1 MKLPK
6 LRFGSLQARIVTL
19 FVLLFLVV
27 QVLGFAFITRAISDN
42 ARSSLREELSVGERI
57 FSRQLAQNGQRLIL
71 AANILSADFAFREA
85 IATNDEETIA
95 SALRNHGNR
104 IKSDVMMLVGLDG
117 KVVASTLMAGEL
129 NGKFPFMD
137 LFKDAEREG
146 ISSVVLFAGVP
157 YQLVI
162 VPVKAPVTIAWVAM
176 GFRIDEA
183 LAKDFEALTA
193 LKLSVLVREN
203 DRNWRMMAST
213 LSPELRD
220 SLAQQLGNGKGSTQN
235 RAIFL
240 AGDEYESVVTTL
252 SNQGNMVATAV
263 IQRSLREAAEPYA
276 RLQTM
281 LLFLSVAAL
290 CLLIIGSVLTA
301 RRIAQPVRAL
311 AGLAKRIGQG
321 DYSQPVNVDTQ
332 DEIGELG
339 AAFNHMRDAIST
351 RERRIMEL
359 AYSDELTGLPNR
371 ALFMDKLNQAVLGMT
386 RSGQSMSV
394 LVMDLDR
401 FKLVNDTL
409 GHQCGDAVLRIVGE
423 RLAAIVSREGGTPA
437 RTVARLGGDEF
448 AVLLPADGVSGAE
461 NVARRLLKTL
471 ENPLV
476 IQGITIDIS
485 GSIGVVTAPGH
496 GDDAATLMR
505 RADIAMYVAKRGN
518 SGFAHYDPAFD
529 TESPGRL
536 SLLSEL
542 RNAIE
547 RDELVI
553 HYQPK
558 VSLASGGVI
567 GAEVLVRWNHPE
579 RGFMPPDQF
588 IPFAE
593 QTGFITQIT
602 RWVLRNALEQCGI
615 WHRQGR
621 TLNIAV
627 NLSAR
632 DLHTPD
638 LANYIERQMIE
649 LAVKPEWI
657 TLEVT
662 ESAVMSDPAR
672 ALATLEALHKMG
684 IHLSIDDFGTGYS
697 SFAYLKKM
705 PVDEIKID
713 KSFVMGMLTDGDD
726 ATIVRTVID
735 LGHNLGLKVTAE
747 GSENEGVLRA
757 LAALKCDLAQGYHI
771 SRPLPF
777 EKFETWLDQYVHE
790 VKPALVIHRPT

>member
-1 MKLPK
+1 MKLSAIQ
-6 LRFGSLQARIVTL
+6 FGSLQARIVTL

-27 QVLGFAFITRAISDN
+27 QTLGFGFISRAISEN
-42 ARSSLREELSVGERI
+42 ARSSLREELSVGERV

-71 AANILSADFAFREA
+71 AASILSADFGFREA

-95 SALRNHGNR
+95 SALRNNGNR

-117 KVVASTLMAGEL
+117 RIVASTLATKEMSGT
-129 NGKFPFMD
+129 FPFTA
-137 LFKDAEREG
+137 LFKSAEREG
-146 ISSVVLFAGVP
+146 ISSVVLFEGVP

-162 VPVKAPVTIAWVAM
+162 VPVKAPVVIAWVAV

-183 LAKDFEALTA
+183 MAKDFEALTA

-203 DRNWRMMAST
+203 NGDWRMVAST
-213 LSPELRD
+213 LSPELRG
-220 SLAQQLGNGKGSTQN
+220 SLARQLGNDN
-235 RAIFL
+235 APIRAMFL

-281 LLFLSVAAL
+281 LLFLSL
-290 CLLIIGSVLTA
+290 GGLGLLIVGSLLTA
-301 RRIAQPVRAL
+301 RRIAQPVREL
-311 AGLAKRIGQG
+311 AGLARRIEQG
-321 DYSQPVNVDTQ
+321 DYSQPLKVDTR

-339 AAFNHMRDAIST
+339 SAFNHMRDAIST
-351 RERRIMEL
+351 REQRIMEL

-371 ALFMDKLNQAVLGMT
+371 ALFMEKLNQAVLNMT
-386 RSGQSMSV
+386 RSGQPMSV

-401 FKLVNDTL
+401 FKLINDTL
-409 GHQCGDAVLRIVGE
+409 GHQYGDAVLRIVGE
-423 RLAAIVSREGGTPA
+423 RLTAAVSRELDAPVC
-437 RTVARLGGDEF
+437 TVARLGGDEF
-448 AVLLPADGVSGAE
+448 AVLLPADGVSSAE
-461 NVARRLLKTL
+461 SVARRLLKAL

-476 IQGITIDIS
+476 IQGITVDVG
-485 GSIGVVTAPGH
+485 GSMGVVTAPGH

-505 RADIAMYVAKRGN
+505 RADIAMYLAKRNN
-518 SGFAHYDPAFD
+518 SGFAHYDPAID
-529 TESPGRL
+529 GESPGRL

-542 RNAIE
+542 RTAIVH
-547 RDELVI
+547 DELVFF
-553 HYQPK
+553 YQPK
-558 VSLASGGVI
+558 VSLATGNVT
-567 GAEVLVRWNHPE
+567 GAEALVRWNHPE

-602 RWVLRNALEQCGI
+602 RWVLRNAFEQCSA
-615 WHRQGR
+615 WRRQGR
-621 TLNIAV
+621 TLNLAV

-632 DLHTPD
+632 DLHTLD
-638 LANYIERQMIE
+638 LVNYIQQQMTE
-649 LAVKPEWI
+649 HAVRPEWI

-662 ESAVMSDPAR
+662 ESAVMNDPPR

-684 IHLSIDDFGTGYS
+684 IQLSIDDFGTGYS
-697 SFAYLKKM
+697 SFSYLKKM

-713 KSFVMGMLTDGDD
+713 KSFVIGMLIDADD

-747 GSENEGVLRA
+747 GTENEGVLRA
-757 LAALKCDLAQGYHI
+757 LAVLKCDLAQGYHI
-771 SRPLPF
+771 SRPLPP
-777 EKFETWLDQYVHE
+777 EKFEAWLDQYVRE
-790 VKPALVIHRPT
+790 VKPALVLHRPA

>member
-1 MKLPK
+1 MKLSAIQ
-6 LRFGSLQARIVTL
+6 FGSLQARIVTL

-27 QVLGFAFITRAISDN
+27 QTLGFGFISRAISEN
-42 ARSSLREELSVGERI
+42 ARSSLREELSVGERV

-71 AANILSADFAFREA
+71 AASILSADFGFREA

-95 SALRNHGNR
+95 SALRNNGNR

-117 KVVASTLMAGEL
+117 RVVASTLAAKEMSGT
-129 NGKFPFMD
+129 FPFTA
-137 LFKDAEREG
+137 LFKSAEREG
-146 ISSVVLFAGVP
+146 ISSVVLFEGVP

-162 VPVKAPVTIAWVAM
+162 VPVKAPVVIAWVAV

-183 LAKDFEALTA
+183 MAKDFEALTA

-203 DRNWRMMAST
+203 NGDWRMVAST
-213 LSPELRD
+213 LSPELRG
-220 SLAQQLGNGKGSTQN
+220 SLARQLGNDN
-235 RAIFL
+235 APIRAMFL

-281 LLFLSVAAL
+281 LLFLSL
-290 CLLIIGSVLTA
+290 GGLGLLIVGSLLTA
-301 RRIAQPVRAL
+301 RRIAQPVREL
-311 AGLAKRIGQG
+311 AGLARRIEQG
-321 DYSQPVNVDTQ
+321 DYSQPLKVDTR

-339 AAFNHMRDAIST
+339 SAFNHMRDAIST
-351 RERRIMEL
+351 REQRIMEL

-371 ALFMDKLNQAVLGMT
+371 ALFMEKLNQAVLNMT
-386 RSGQSMSV
+386 RSGQPMSV

-401 FKLVNDTL
+401 FKLINDTL
-409 GHQCGDAVLRIVGE
+409 GHQYGDAVLRIVGE
-423 RLAAIVSREGGTPA
+423 RLTAAVSRELDAPVC
-437 RTVARLGGDEF
+437 TVARLGGDEF
-448 AVLLPADGVSGAE
+448 AVLLPADGVSSAE
-461 NVARRLLKTL
+461 SVARRLLKAL

-476 IQGITIDIS
+476 IQGITVDVG
-485 GSIGVVTAPGH
+485 GSMGVVTAPGH

-505 RADIAMYVAKRGN
+505 RADIAMYLAKRNN
-518 SGFAHYDPAFD
+518 SGFAHYHPASD
-529 TESPGRL
+529 GESPGRL

-553 HYQPK
+553 FYQPK
-558 VSLASGGVI
+558 VSLATGNVI
-567 GAEVLVRWNHPE
+567 GAEALLRWNHPE

-602 RWVLRNALEQCGI
+602 RWVLRNAFEQCSA
-615 WHRQGR
+615 WRRQGR
-621 TLNIAV
+621 TLNLAV

-638 LANYIERQMIE
+638 LVNYIQQQMTE
-649 LAVKPEWI
+649 HAVRPEWI

-662 ESAVMSDPAR
+662 ESAVMNDPPR

-684 IHLSIDDFGTGYS
+684 IQLSIDDFGTGYS
-697 SFAYLKKM
+697 SFSYLKKM

-713 KSFVMGMLTDGDD
+713 KSFVIGMLTDADD

-747 GSENEGVLRA
+747 GTENEGVLRA
-757 LAALKCDLAQGYHI
+757 LAVLKCDLAQGYHI
-771 SRPLPF
+771 SRPLPP
-777 EKFETWLDQYVHE
+777 EKFETWLDQYVRE
-790 VKPALVIHRPT
+790 VKPALVLHRPA

>member
-1 MKLPK
+1 MKLSAIQ
-6 LRFGSLQARIVTL
+6 FGSLQARIVTL

-27 QVLGFAFITRAISDN
+27 QTLGFGFISRAISEN
-42 ARSSLREELSVGERI
+42 ARSSLREELSVGERV

-71 AANILSADFAFREA
+71 AASILSADFGFREA

-95 SALRNHGNR
+95 SALRNNGNR

-117 KVVASTLMAGEL
+117 RVVASTLAAKEMSGT
-129 NGKFPFMD
+129 FPFTA
-137 LFKDAEREG
+137 LFKSAEREG
-146 ISSVVLFAGVP
+146 ISSVVLFEGVP

-162 VPVKAPVTIAWVAM
+162 VPVKAPVVIAWVAV

-183 LAKDFEALTA
+183 MAKDFEALTA

-203 DRNWRMMAST
+203 NGDWRMVAST
-213 LSPELRD
+213 LSPELRG
-220 SLAQQLGNGKGSTQN
+220 SLARQLGNDN
-235 RAIFL
+235 APIRAMFL

-281 LLFLSVAAL
+281 LLFLSL
-290 CLLIIGSVLTA
+290 GGLGLLIVGSLLTA
-301 RRIAQPVRAL
+301 RRIAQPVREL
-311 AGLAKRIGQG
+311 AGLARRIEQG
-321 DYSQPVNVDTQ
+321 DYSQPLKVDTR

-339 AAFNHMRDAIST
+339 SAFNHMRDAIST
-351 RERRIMEL
+351 REQRIMEL

-371 ALFMDKLNQAVLGMT
+371 ALFMEKLNQAVLNMT
-386 RSGQSMSV
+386 RSGQPMSV

-401 FKLVNDTL
+401 FKLINDTL
-409 GHQCGDAVLRIVGE
+409 GHQYGDAVLRIVGE
-423 RLAAIVSREGGTPA
+423 RLTAAVSRELDAPVC
-437 RTVARLGGDEF
+437 TVARLGGDEF
-448 AVLLPADGVSGAE
+448 AVLLPADGVSSAE
-461 NVARRLLKTL
+461 SVARRLLKAL

-476 IQGITIDIS
+476 IQGITVDVG
-485 GSIGVVTAPGH
+485 GSMGVVTAPGH

-505 RADIAMYVAKRGN
+505 RADIAMYLAKRNN
-518 SGFAHYDPAFD
+518 SGFAHYQPAGD
-529 TESPGRL
+529 GESPGRL

-553 HYQPK
+553 FYQPK
-558 VSLASGGVI
+558 VSLATGNVI
-567 GAEVLVRWNHPE
+567 GAEALLRWNHPE

-602 RWVLRNALEQCGI
+602 RWVLRNAFEQCSA
-615 WHRQGR
+615 WRRQGR
-621 TLNIAV
+621 TLNLAV

-638 LANYIERQMIE
+638 LVNYIQQQMTE
-649 LAVKPEWI
+649 HAVRPEWI

-662 ESAVMSDPAR
+662 ESAVMNDPPR

-684 IHLSIDDFGTGYS
+684 IQLSIDDFGTGYS
-697 SFAYLKKM
+697 SFSYLKKM

-713 KSFVMGMLTDGDD
+713 KSFVIGMLTDADD

-747 GSENEGVLRA
+747 GTENEGVLRA
-757 LAALKCDLAQGYHI
+757 LAVLKCDLAQGYHI
-771 SRPLPF
+771 SRPLPP
-777 EKFETWLDQYVHE
+777 EKFEAWLDQYVRE
-790 VKPALVIHRPT
+790 VKPALVLHRPA

>member
-1 MKLPK
+1 MKMLA

-27 QVLGFAFITRAISDN
+27 QVLGFAFISRAISDN

-57 FSRQLAQNGQRLIL
+57 FSRQLAQNGQRLIQ

-85 IATNDEETIA
+85 IATNDEETIT

-117 KVVASTLMAGEL
+117 KVVASTLAVKEL
-129 NGKFPFMD
+129 SGKFPFMD
-137 LFKDAEREG
+137 LFRSAEREG
-146 ISSVVLFAGVP
+146 ISSVVLFEGVP

-162 VPVKAPVTIAWVAM
+162 VPVKAPVAIAWVAM

-193 LKLSVLVREN
+193 LKLSVLVREKN
-203 DRNWRMMAST
+203 GGWRMMAST

-220 SLAQQLGNGKGSTQN
+220 SLAQQLGNGKGSAQN
-235 RAIFL
+235 RAMFL
-240 AGDEYESVVTTL
+240 AGDEYESVITTL
-252 SNQGNMVATAV
+252 SNQGTMVAAAV
-263 IQRSLREAAEPYA
+263 IQRSLREAAEPYT

-281 LLFLSVAAL
+281 LLFLSVGGL

-301 RRIAQPVRAL
+301 RRIAQPVREL
-311 AGLAKRIGQG
+311 AGLAKRIEQG
-321 DYSQPVNVDTQ
+321 DYSQPVEVHTK

-339 AAFNHMRDAIST
+339 SAFNHMRDAIST
-351 RERRIMEL
+351 REQRIMEL

-371 ALFMDKLNQAVLGMT
+371 ALFMDKLNQAVLNMS
-386 RSGQSMSV
+386 RSGQPMSV

-423 RLAAIVSREGGTPA
+423 RLAATVSREAETLA

-461 NVARRLLKTL
+461 NVARRLLKAL

-476 IQGITIDIS
+476 IQGVTIDIS

-505 RADIAMYVAKRGN
+505 RADMAMYVAKRSN
-518 SGFAHYDPAFD
+518 SGFAHYETALDS
-529 TESPGRL
+529 ESPGRL

-547 RDELVI
+547 RDELTI
-553 HYQPK
+553 YYQPK
-558 VSLASGGVI
+558 VSLATSGVI

-602 RWVLRNALEQCGI
+602 RWVLRHALEQCGT

-638 LANYIERQMIE
+638 LVNYIERQMTE

-662 ESAVMSDPAR
+662 ESAVMSDPTR

-713 KSFVMGMLTDGDD
+713 KSFVMGMLTDADD
-726 ATIVRTVID
+726 ATIVRSVID

-747 GSENEGVLRA
+747 GTENEGVLRA

-771 SRPLPF
+771 SRPLPY
-777 EKFETWLDQYVHE
+777 EKFETWLDQYVRE
-790 VKPALVIHRPT
+790 IKPALVIHRPA